1 VDEQGRLI
9 RVFWADATSRKNYK
23 LFGDVVSLD
32 STYTTN
38 QYNMI
43 FVPFTGVNH
52 HLQSVFLGA
61 AFLSNEKIESYV
73 WLFKTFLKAMGGA
86 TPQLIITDEDA
97 SMKAAIGM
105 ILPETTHRLCM
116 WHIMDKIPEK
126 VGPSIREDEEFWK
139 RLNSC
144 VWGSET
150 TEDFVTQWTSI
161 ITDFQLTENEWFST
175 SFLIRESWIPAYFMD
190 IPLAG
195 ILRTTSRSE
204 SAKSFF
210 NRFIHRKLSF
220 VEFWLRFDTALECQR
235 QEELK
240 ADNKTLHTTPKLAT
254 PWFMEK
260 QCSLIYT
267 NAVFE
272 KFQSQVAVAR
282 DQCFVQNI
290 TENEETK
297 IVTISS
303 FSGKDRVVYLN
314 KSNMFSKCSCKLF
327 ESYGIP
333 CCHIIQVIRTEKL
346 NDIPLVYIMK
356 RWEKRCTR
364 YVL

>member
-1 VDEQGRLI
+1 VTRSVGG
-9 RVFWADATSRKNYK
+9 TPN
-23 LFGDVVSLD
+23 FG
-32 STYTTN
+32 TR
-38 QYNMI
+38 Q
-43 FVPFTGVNH
+43 
-52 HLQSVFLGA
+52 
-61 AFLSNEKIESYV
+61 
-73 WLFKTFLKAMGGA
+73 
-86 TPQLIITDEDA
+86 
-97 SMKAAIGM
+97 
-105 ILPETTHRLCM
+105 
-116 WHIMDKIPEK
+116 
-126 VGPSIREDEEFWK
+126 SIREDEEFWK

-175 SFLIRESWIPAYFMD
+175 RFLIRESWIPAYFMD

-204 SAKSFF
+204 SANSFF
-210 NRFIHRKLSF
+210 NRFIHRTLSF
-220 VEFWLRFDTALECQR
+220 VEFWLRFDITLECQR

-240 ADNKTLHTTPKLAT
+240 ADNKTLHTSPKLAT

-314 KSNMFSKCSCKLF
+314 KSNMFSTCSCKLF
-327 ESYGIP
+327 ESYDIP

-356 RWEKRCTR
+356 RWEKRCAR